1 MLKHT
6 NEVQQLL
13 DQLKEETAAEL
24 GITLGADQTSSNN
37 GKVGAAMTK
46 KLVELGEQKLQEMS
60 IQQSPNPYMHQ
71 PNQTQSQNELH

>member
-13 DQLKEETAAEL
+13 DQLKVETAAEL
-24 GITLGADQTSSNN
+24 GITLGADTSAREN
-37 GKVGAAMTK
+37 GTVGGLVTK
-46 KLVELGEQKLQEMS
+46 KLVQLGEQKLQEMAN
-60 IQQSPNPYMHQ
+60 QQTTNSYMYQ

>member
-13 DQLKEETAAEL
+13 DQLKVEVAAEL
-24 GITLGADQTSSNN
+24 GITLGADTSSKLN
-37 GKVGAAMTK
+37 GLVGANMTR

-60 IQQSPNPYMHQ
+60 NQQTTNSYMYQ
-71 PNQTQSQNELH
+71 QNQTQPNSELH